1 MQILLKKLKSFSPLN
16 IIFLIPLIPHFNI
29 IEDLLHTD
37 DIPVFVFLILF
48 GIRITSLFQNFKPIK
63 GYLYIDFFILYLL
76 IQNIYLGNGFFNTE
90 ILRFAFYALIFFFI
104 LGNKMESFYEY
115 LPVYLFIFLSSFS
128 IIAYFFSINLG
139 TDLYN
144 NWNIGLNLS
153 DIDYIKGRVNG
164 FQAGGPNSYADLI
177 AVTGIYTIFK
187 LEDNYFPYIS
197 ILAILGCFFTYSRFS
212 LIVLIIFITLRA
224 FSTQNKMLSLG
235 IIFASILI
243 CANFG
248 LIERFSNDDNSGIQD
263 RVDMSV
269 GAVEYIVEDTLVNNL
284 IGRGHNSF
292 IVSGDEII
300 NSENFDDNTV
310 SYGPHNSFLFIILN
324 YGVLGLIF
332 YLLIFKNIIVYTVR
346 LKTLFNLSPHFYV
359 VAAFFVLSFSSDIL
373 QNHSISWYLYISS
386 FLLMRE
392 IQNQDFLE
400 V

>member
-1 MQILLKKLKSFSPLN
+1 VQLLLKKIKSLSPLN
-16 IIFLIPLIPHFNI
+16 ILFLIPLVPHFNI
-29 IEDLLHTD
+29 IEDIFHTD
-37 DIPVFVFLILF
+37 DLPVLLFLVLF
-48 GIRITSLFQNFKPIK
+48 FTRIMSLFDNFKRIK
-63 GYLYIDFFILYLL
+63 GYLVIDFFILYLL
-76 IQNIYLGNGFFNTE
+76 IQNIYLRNGSFNIE
-90 ILRFAFYALIFFFI
+90 ILRFAFYALVFFFI
-104 LGNKMESFYEY
+104 LGSKMESFYDY
-115 LPVYLFIFLSSFS
+115 LPVYLFIFCSSFS

-153 DIDYIKGRVNG
+153 DIEYIKGRVNG

-177 AVTGIYTIFK
+177 VVTGIYTIFK
-187 LEDNYFPYIS
+187 LDDNYFPYIS
-197 ILAILGCFFTYSRFS
+197 VLAILGCFFTYSRFS
-212 LIVLIIFITLRA
+212 LIVLVIFIMLRA
-224 FSTQNKMLSLG
+224 FSTQSKMLSIG
-235 IIFASILI
+235 TIFASILI

-269 GAVEYIVEDTLVNNL
+269 GAAEFILEDTLVNNL

-300 NSENFDDNTV
+300 KSENFNENTV

-324 YGVLGLIF
+324 YGVLGLIL
-332 YLLIFKNIIVYTVR
+332 YLLIFKNIIIYTFR

-373 QNHSISWYLYISS
+373 QNHSISWYLYLSS
-386 FLLMRE
+386 FLFMRE
-392 IQNQDFLE
+392 IQN
-400 V
+400 

>member
-1 MQILLKKLKSFSPLN
+1 VQLLLKKIKSLSPLN
-16 IIFLIPLIPHFNI
+16 ILFLIPLVPHFNI
-29 IEDLLHTD
+29 IEDIFHTD
-37 DIPVFVFLILF
+37 DLPVLLFLVLF
-48 GIRITSLFQNFKPIK
+48 FTRIMSLFDNFKRIK
-63 GYLYIDFFILYLL
+63 GYLVIDFFILYLL
-76 IQNIYLGNGFFNTE
+76 IQNIYLRNGSFNIE
-90 ILRFAFYALIFFFI
+90 ILRFAFYALVFFFI
-104 LGNKMESFYEY
+104 LGSKMESFYDY
-115 LPVYLFIFLSSFS
+115 LPVYLFIFCSSFS

-153 DIDYIKGRVNG
+153 DIEYIKGRVNG

-187 LEDNYFPYIS
+187 LDDNYFPYIS
-197 ILAILGCFFTYSRFS
+197 VLAILGCFFTYSRFS
-212 LIVLIIFITLRA
+212 LIVLVIFIMLRA
-224 FSTQNKMLSLG
+224 FSTQSKMLSIG
-235 IIFASILI
+235 TIFASILI

-269 GAVEYIVEDTLVNNL
+269 GAAEFILEDTLVNNL

-300 NSENFDDNTV
+300 KSENFNENTV

-324 YGVLGLIF
+324 YGVLGLIL
-332 YLLIFKNIIVYTVR
+332 YLLIFKNIIIYTFR

-373 QNHSISWYLYISS
+373 QNHSISWYLYLSS
-386 FLLMRE
+386 FLFMRE
-392 IQNQDFLE
+392 IQN
-400 V
+400 

>member
-1 MQILLKKLKSFSPLN
+1 MQLLLKKIKSLSPLN
-16 IIFLIPLIPHFNI
+16 ILFLIPLVPHFNI
-29 IEDLLHTD
+29 IEDIFHTD
-37 DIPVFVFLILF
+37 DLPVLLFLVLF
-48 GIRITSLFQNFKPIK
+48 FTRIMSLFDNFKRIK
-63 GYLYIDFFILYLL
+63 GYLVIDFFILYLL

-90 ILRFAFYALIFFFI
+90 ILRFAFYALVFFFI
-104 LGNKMESFYEY
+104 LGSKMESFYDY
-115 LPVYLFIFLSSFS
+115 LPVYLFIFCSSFS

-153 DIDYIKGRVNG
+153 DIEYIKGRVNG

-177 AVTGIYTIFK
+177 VVTGIYTIFK
-187 LEDNYFPYIS
+187 LDDNYFPYIS
-197 ILAILGCFFTYSRFS
+197 VLAILGCFFTYSRFS
-212 LIVLIIFITLRA
+212 LIVLVIFIMLRA
-224 FSTQNKMLSLG
+224 FSTQSKMLSIG
-235 IIFASILI
+235 TIFASILI

-269 GAVEYIVEDTLVNNL
+269 GAAEFILEDTLVNNL

-300 NSENFDDNTV
+300 KSENFNENTV

-324 YGVLGLIF
+324 YGVLGLIL
-332 YLLIFKNIIVYTVR
+332 YLLIFKNIIIYTFR

-373 QNHSISWYLYISS
+373 QNHSISWYLYLSS
-386 FLLMRE
+386 FLFMRE
-392 IQNQDFLE
+392 IQN
-400 V
+400 

>member
-1 MQILLKKLKSFSPLN
+1 M
-16 IIFLIPLIPHFNI
+16 
-29 IEDLLHTD
+29 
-37 DIPVFVFLILF
+37 
-48 GIRITSLFQNFKPIK
+48 SLFDNFKRIK
-63 GYLYIDFFILYLL
+63 GYLVIDFFILYLL
-76 IQNIYLGNGFFNTE
+76 IQNIYLRNGSFNIE
-90 ILRFAFYALIFFFI
+90 ILRFAFYALVFFFI
-104 LGNKMESFYEY
+104 LGSKMESFYDY
-115 LPVYLFIFLSSFS
+115 LPVYLFIFCSSFS

-153 DIDYIKGRVNG
+153 DIEYIKGRVNG

-177 AVTGIYTIFK
+177 VVTGIYTIFK
-187 LEDNYFPYIS
+187 LDDNYFPYIS
-197 ILAILGCFFTYSRFS
+197 VLAILGCFFTYSRFS
-212 LIVLIIFITLRA
+212 LIVLVIFIMLRA
-224 FSTQNKMLSLG
+224 FSTQSKMLSIG
-235 IIFASILI
+235 TIFASILI

-269 GAVEYIVEDTLVNNL
+269 GAAEFILEDTLVNNL

-300 NSENFDDNTV
+300 KSENFNENTV

-324 YGVLGLIF
+324 YGVLGLIL
-332 YLLIFKNIIVYTVR
+332 YLLIFKNIIIYTFR

-373 QNHSISWYLYISS
+373 QNHSISWYLYLSS
-386 FLLMRE
+386 FLFMRE
-392 IQNQDFLE
+392 IQN
-400 V
+400 

>member
-1 MQILLKKLKSFSPLN
+1 MQLLLNKIKSFSPLN
-16 IIFLIPLIPHFNI
+16 IVFFIPLIPHFNI
-29 IEDLLHTD
+29 IEDVLHTD
-37 DIPVFVFLILF
+37 DIPVLVFLVLF
-48 GIRITSLFQNFKPIK
+48 VIRITSLFENFKPIK
-63 GYLYIDFFILYLL
+63 GYLLIDFFILYLL
-76 IQNIYLGNGFFNTE
+76 IQNNYLGNGFFNTE
-90 ILRFAFYALIFFFI
+90 IVRFGFYALIFFYI

-115 LPVYLFIFLSSFS
+115 LPVYLFIFCSSFS

-224 FSTQNKMLSLG
+224 FSTQSKMLSLG

-269 GAVEYIVEDTLVNNL
+269 GAVEYILEDTLVNNL

-300 NSENFDDNTV
+300 KSENFDENTV
-310 SYGPHNSFLFIILN
+310 SYGPHNSFLFFILN

-332 YLLIFKNIIVYTVR
+332 YLLIFKNIIIYTVR

-373 QNHSISWYLYISS
+373 QNHSISWYLYLSS

-392 IQNQDFLE
+392 IQNQDFLD

>member
-1 MQILLKKLKSFSPLN
+1 MQLLLKKIKSLSPLN
-16 IIFLIPLIPHFNI
+16 ILFLIPLVPHFNI
-29 IEDLLHTD
+29 IEDIFHTD
-37 DIPVFVFLILF
+37 DLPVLLFLVLF
-48 GIRITSLFQNFKPIK
+48 FTRIMSLFDNFKRIK
-63 GYLYIDFFILYLL
+63 GYLVIDFFILYLL
-76 IQNIYLGNGFFNTE
+76 IQNIYLRNGSFNIE
-90 ILRFAFYALIFFFI
+90 ILRFAFYALVFFFI
-104 LGNKMESFYEY
+104 LGSKMESFYDY
-115 LPVYLFIFLSSFS
+115 LPVYLFIFCSSFS

-153 DIDYIKGRVNG
+153 DIEYIKGRVNG

-177 AVTGIYTIFK
+177 VVTGIYTIFK
-187 LEDNYFPYIS
+187 LDDNYFPYIS
-197 ILAILGCFFTYSRFS
+197 VLAILGCFFTYSRFS
-212 LIVLIIFITLRA
+212 LIVLVIFIMLRA
-224 FSTQNKMLSLG
+224 FSTQSKMLSIG
-235 IIFASILI
+235 TIFASILI

-269 GAVEYIVEDTLVNNL
+269 GAAEFILEDTLVNNL

-300 NSENFDDNTV
+300 KSENFNENTV

-324 YGVLGLIF
+324 YGVLGLIL
-332 YLLIFKNIIVYTVR
+332 YLLIFKNIIIYTFR

-373 QNHSISWYLYISS
+373 QNHSISWYLYLSS
-386 FLLMRE
+386 FLFMRE
-392 IQNQDFLE
+392 IQN
-400 V
+400 